1 MLSLMQKDILTEL
14 VNVYIGQAANLLS
27 EMVNQKKNLSSSRY
41 RFRYSKRNW

>member
-27 EMVNQKKNLSSSRY
+27 EMVYQKIELTHDS
-41 RFRYSKRNW
+41 F